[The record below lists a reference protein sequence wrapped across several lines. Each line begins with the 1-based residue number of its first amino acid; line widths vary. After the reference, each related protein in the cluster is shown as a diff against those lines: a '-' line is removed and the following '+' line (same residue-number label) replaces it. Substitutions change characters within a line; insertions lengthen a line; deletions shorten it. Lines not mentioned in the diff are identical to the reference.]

1 MRGMPMTSV
10 WQDVRYGLRVLAKS
24 PGSTAIAIL
33 TLALG
38 IGATTTIF
46 SVIDSVLLNPF
57 PYKNADGLATPSIRL
72 RGGAEIL
79 RFPVLTFLGFREQ
92 NHTFEDM
99 IGLAYLSVRYASRE
113 GTEQVQGGWVT
124 PDAFGVLGSRPLL
137 GRPLTAEDRKAGFS
151 TRIRHDIDAS
161 YRQPNLGCFGHGSVD
176 FFDGRTGD
184 FCGGSGSMRVAGAPG
199 YTGEPLMALRSE
211 CLCVR
216 LPAWEVLS
224 LSGAYQRGCNAAAC
238 EGPGQ
243 RVRVSGTSC

>member
-24 PGSTAIAIL
+24 PSFTAIAIL

-57 PYKNADGLATPSIRL
+57 PYKNADRLATPSIRL

-79 RFPVLTFLGFREQ
+79 RFPVATFLDFREQ

-137 GRPLTAEDRKAGFS
+137 GRPLTSEDRKAGS
-151 TRIRHDIDAS
+151 PS
-161 YRQPNLGCFGHGSVD
+161 S
-176 FFDGRTGD
+176 
-184 FCGGSGSMRVAGAPG
+184 
-199 YTGEPLMALRSE
+199 
-211 CLCVR
+211 
-216 LPAWEVLS
+216 
-224 LSGAYQRGCNAAAC
+224 
-238 EGPGQ
+238 
-243 RVRVSGTSC
+243 